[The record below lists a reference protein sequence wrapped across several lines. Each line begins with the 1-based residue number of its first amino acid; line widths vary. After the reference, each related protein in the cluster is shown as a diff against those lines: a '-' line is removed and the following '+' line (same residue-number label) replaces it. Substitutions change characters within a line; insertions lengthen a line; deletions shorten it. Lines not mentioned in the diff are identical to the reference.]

1 MTRPGTSKRL
11 SSVEYCNVSSRYRQQ
26 LLRVLT
32 ALRTP
37 HDVDEG
43 LFAARLLSN
52 EISAQYIAM
61 MSADDMV
68 SSAAAA
74 AAKVQRDHELH
85 MASLAP
91 EAVEMG
97 KVVNTHVHTFWS
109 YPKDGD

>member
-1 MTRPGTSKRL
+1 
-11 SSVEYCNVSSRYRQQ
+11 
-26 LLRVLT
+26 
-32 ALRTP
+32 
-37 HDVDEG
+37 
-43 LFAARLLSN
+43 
-52 EISAQYIAM
+52 M

-74 AAKVQRDHELH
+74 AAKVQRQHELH

-91 EAVEMG
+91 ETVEMG

>member
-1 MTRPGTSKRL
+1 VK
-11 SSVEYCNVSSRYRQQ
+11 YCNISSRYRQQ

-37 HDVDEG
+37 LVVDEG

-52 EISAQYIAM
+52 DISAQNVAM

-74 AAKVQRDHELH
+74 AAKVQRQHELH

-97 KVVNTHVHTFWS
+97 KVVNSHVHTFWS

>member
-1 MTRPGTSKRL
+1 
-11 SSVEYCNVSSRYRQQ
+11 VENCNVSSRYRQQ

-37 HDVDEG
+37 HDVVEG
-43 LFAARLLSN
+43 LFTARLLSN
-52 EISAQYIAM
+52 EICAQNIAI

-68 SSAAAA
+68 SSSAAA